1 MSAEKTVGGSRRRT
15 SSSGKTATGAYRLE
29 DQVGFVIRKAGQRHT
44 VIFSKQMIGDV
55 TATQWAAL
63 VKAEELGAV
72 SQNQLGRETA
82 MDIATIK
89 GVVDRLV
96 KRGLMA
102 TANDPSDGRRSLI
115 TLTVR
120 GAALVS
126 RAKPT
131 AAAITAETLN
141 GLSASEQQ
149 MLIDLLR
156 KIA

>member
-1 MSAEKTVGGSRRRT
+1 M
-15 SSSGKTATGAYRLE
+15 TGAYRLE
-29 DQVGFVIRKAGQRHT
+29 DQVGFWIRKAGQRHT
-44 VIFSKQMIGDV
+44 VIFSEHMIGDL

-63 VKAEELGAV
+63 IKTAELGPV
-72 SQNQLGRETA
+72 SQNLLGRETA

-102 TANDPSDGRRSLI
+102 TTNDPADGRRSQI
-115 TLTVR
+115 TLTAA
-120 GAALVS
+120 GAALVN
-126 RAKPT
+126 RAKPI

-141 GLSASEQQ
+141 GLSAAEQQ
-149 MLIDLLR
+149 TLIELLR